1 LAAKHDIQR
10 GITVEMTATRDD
22 IAEAC
27 RRATEPVGEYAR
39 VEPTTDQVS
48 ITILGRKQFVSK
60 QGERKRFF
68 LMDLGVNT
76 SPAED
81 GRIRIETKVGRY
93 KTQQSTALG
102 FIPAG
107 PKRLVGRTTF
117 LKILDSLENE
127 LRALDPNADVVR
139 S

>member
-10 GITVEMTATRDD
+10 GIIAEIAATRDD
-22 IAEAC
+22 ITEAC
-27 RRATEPVGEYAR
+27 RRATDSVGEYAS
-39 VEPTTDQVS
+39 VKPAADQVN
-48 ITILGRKQFVSK
+48 ITILGRKQFVSTK
-60 QGERKRFF
+60 GDRKRFF
-68 LMDLGVNT
+68 LMDLGVNMR
-76 SPAED
+76 PAQD
-81 GRIRIETKVGRY
+81 GRIRIETQVGRY

-127 LRALDPNADVVR
+127 LRALDPSVDVVR